1 MVRRKKLGKDTP
13 MLTTAIV
20 ADMLGI
26 TPDRLRT
33 YDSEKLIHT
42 HRVKTGQIQKRLYPE
57 NDLEW
62 LLCLRS
68 LVKDHKMSISSI
80 KILLQILS
88 INPSVILPKNEI
100 GNILYEMSNNPNFKS
115 IVKNF

>member
-1 MVRRKKLGKDTP
+1 
-13 MLTTAIV
+13 
-20 ADMLGI
+20 MLGI

-42 HRVKTGQIQKRLYPE
+42 HRVKTGQIQKRLYTE

-88 INPSVILPKNEI
+88 INPSIILPKHEI
-100 GNILYEMSNNPNFKS
+100 GNILYEMSNNPNFKF

>member
-20 ADMLGI
+20 ADILGI

-33 YDSEKLIHT
+33 YESEKLIHT
-42 HRVKTGQIQKRLYPE
+42 HRVKTGQIQKRLYTE

-88 INPSVILPKNEI
+88 INPSIILPKNEI

>member
-42 HRVKTGQIQKRLYPE
+42 HRVKTGQIQRRLYTE

-62 LLCLRS
+62 LLCAKS
-68 LVKDHKMSISSI
+68 LVKAHKMSISSI

-88 INPSVILPKNEI
+88 INPSIILPKNEI